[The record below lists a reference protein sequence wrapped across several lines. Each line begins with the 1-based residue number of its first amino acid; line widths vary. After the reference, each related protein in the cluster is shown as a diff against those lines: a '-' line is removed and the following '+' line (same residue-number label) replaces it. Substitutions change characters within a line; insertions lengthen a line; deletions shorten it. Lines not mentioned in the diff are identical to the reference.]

1 MNSAKA
7 FAPGNISCVFVIRK
21 TKNPNKSGSLGI
33 GFTVDKGVTV
43 TIKKLN
49 NKSKKTKKNKIYFN
63 NKKMELSFVD
73 SVIKKLTKERFIVKI
88 KSQLPLGS
96 GFGISGASALATAY
110 AVDKLLKLKLPK
122 KKLAFI
128 AHISEVEN
136 GTGLGD
142 VVNQYFGGF
151 LVKYES
157 SYKFRVKKLPIN
169 NKPIYYKCFNK
180 LDTKKIISN
189 KKIKGRINKAGLKSL
204 KEIKKSKKTLE
215 NMIRI
220 SKRFALF
227 SGLLK
232 KKELIR
238 QMIEIEVSYGSAS
251 MIMLGNAIFS
261 NKKFKG
267 SKKLVIKDKCAYL
280 I

>member
-157 SYKFRVKKLPIN
+157 S
-169 NKPIYYKCFNK
+169 
-180 LDTKKIISN
+180 
-189 KKIKGRINKAGLKSL
+189 
-204 KEIKKSKKTLE
+204 
-215 NMIRI
+215 
-220 SKRFALF
+220 
-227 SGLLK
+227 
-232 KKELIR
+232 
-238 QMIEIEVSYGSAS
+238 
-251 MIMLGNAIFS
+251 
-261 NKKFKG
+261 
-267 SKKLVIKDKCAYL
+267 
-280 I
+280 